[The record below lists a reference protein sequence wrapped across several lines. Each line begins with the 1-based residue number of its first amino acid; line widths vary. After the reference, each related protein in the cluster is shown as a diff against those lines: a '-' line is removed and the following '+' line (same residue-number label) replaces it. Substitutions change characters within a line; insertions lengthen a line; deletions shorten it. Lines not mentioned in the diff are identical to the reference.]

1 MFTNKI
7 SRGGT
12 STSGTSTSTS
22 GTSTSTSDSSSTSK
36 SKSKNKANMLPLPK
50 PASPSVQSLD
60 FNNNPAKWETNYSS
74 SSSSLPSSSFKPMFK
89 PIMPPSPPPIPR
101 QITKATLPIKPS
113 PKINLKKT
121 SKTSKTSSSLGACS
135 KKQIINCTSKNKIC
149 NKKTGRCNMK
159 KKPKLAKLKTGVKC
173 PETRKKDCSDQGKVC
188 NEITGRCIKN
198 KKTSKLKSGEKCPK
212 SKKTECI
219 SKKKIC
225 NEKTGRCRNKTA
237 AELRA
242 ELVRQKYGSKPHIV
256 KKTTLK
262 RETISN
268 RSSIS
273 PLHAVNVDEKDFY
286 SNICLLLKNIA
297 KHKQIYSDTG
307 SRHLWTDNALID
319 LDHLLPTLRS
329 KKKPPNNKIILNLEK
344 LNKPNIAYLGNKNII
359 LKEKIGGGS
368 YGNIYSGYLSGKH
381 CAIKI
386 SKNESGSIKS
396 RIEYH
401 AENIIHSELFCNV
414 DKKLPSGSALIPK
427 PEFMCK
433 YSKSKGKYSY
443 MFGMETLDGNLYHFI
458 KNNRKKMNILKQT
471 NSKNIT
477 KLKEDHINKFTKEML
492 KMLRGICLLLEYLQT
507 NYQFYHRDMH
517 GGNIMFKKT
526 ATGYDWYLID
536 FGMST
541 MVLHGNQLNTGSVG
555 AYSPFSVGAKGKVGH
570 DIRLMVLS
578 IISNHDSELKK
589 MLKPEL
595 FTELNNLNTAIQQ
608 QFDDNSLPTKKYE
621 WHRGY
626 RHAFRKVETLVTE
639 PRNFLEQVVE
649 KYEKMY
655 KL

>member
-1 MFTNKI
+1 MTTNKRGFI
-7 SRGGT
+7 GGT
-12 STSGTSTSTS
+12 SSIRRTRRRSNRNRGGSSN
-22 GTSTSTSDSSSTSK
+22 SSS
-36 SKSKNKANMLPLPK
+36 N
-50 PASPSVQSLD
+50 
-60 FNNNPAKWETNYSS
+60 SS
-74 SSSSLPSSSFKPMFK
+74 SSSSSSSSSRKSQLIPQKVVFNNNNPGWVVKSNSSSTS
-89 PIMPPSPPPIPR
+89 PSKKSSSIDLNSLNG
-101 QITKATLPIKPS
+101 ILNPS
-113 PKINLKKT
+113 QAVKKKNK
-121 SKTSKTSSSLGACS
+121 SQSSLGNCDA
-135 KKQIINCTSKNKIC
+135 KKINECISKNKIC
-149 NKKTGRCNMK
+149 NKKTGRCIMK
-159 KKPKLAKLKTGVKC
+159 QKPKLAKLKTGVKC
-173 PETRKKDCSDQGKVC
+173 PETRKKECLEQGKVC

-198 KKTSKLKSGEKCPK
+198 KKTSKLKSGEKCPE
-212 SKKTECI
+212 SKKIECI

-225 NEKTGRCRNKTA
+225 NEKTGRCRNKTG
-237 AELRA
+237 AELK
-242 ELVRQKYGSKPHIV
+242 QQTYGKVIKKS

-262 RETISN
+262 REAIAN

-286 SNICLLLKNIA
+286 SNICLLLKNLA
-297 KHKQIYSDTG
+297 KHKQIYSETG
-307 SRHLWTDNALID
+307 GRHLWTDDALID

-329 KKKPPNNKIILNLEK
+329 KKTPPNNKIILNFKK
-344 LNKPNIAYLGNKNII
+344 LRQKNTAYLGKKN
-359 LKEKIGGGS
+359 LVLVEQIGGGS
-368 YGNIYSGYLSGKH
+368 YGEIYSGYLEGNN

-414 DKKLPSGSALIPK
+414 DKNLPPGSALIPK

-443 MFGMETLDGNLYHFI
+443 MFGMETLNGNLYHFI
-458 KNNRKKMNILKQT
+458 KNNRKKMNTFKPT

-477 KLKEDHINKFTKEML
+477 KIKEEHVNEFTKEML

-541 MVLHGNQLNTGSVG
+541 MVLHDNQLNTGSVG
-555 AYSPFSVGAKGKVGH
+555 AYSPYSDGALGKVGH

-578 IISNHDSELKK
+578 IIDNHSNELEKL
-589 MLKPEL
+589 LKPEL